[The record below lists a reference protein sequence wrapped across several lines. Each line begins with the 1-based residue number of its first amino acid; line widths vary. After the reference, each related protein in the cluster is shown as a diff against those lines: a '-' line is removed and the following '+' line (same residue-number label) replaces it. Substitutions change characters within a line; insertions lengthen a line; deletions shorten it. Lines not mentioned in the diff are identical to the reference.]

1 MYSETRKRFSYWR
14 SKLAPMRDE
23 ADKLLAKHQKLN
35 HLQSVKVSSHVQR
48 EEGEW
53 FRHTLMIE
61 GYDVPFVFKRKQV
74 YTSLKGAR
82 VNLTYYRQVEQ
93 LAGVEFELMK
103 VVRIK
108 RS

>member
-1 MYSETRKRFSYWR
+1 
-14 SKLAPMRDE
+14 MRDPAE
-23 ADKLLAKHQKLN
+23 KLLAKHQDLN
-35 HLQSVKVSSHVQR
+35 HLQDAKVSSHMQR

-53 FRHTLMIE
+53 FRHTLMLE
-61 GYDVPFVFKRKQV
+61 GYDVPFIFKRKQP

-82 VNLTYYRQVEQ
+82 VNLTYYRQVEDV
-93 LAGVEFELMK
+93 AGLEFETMK

>member
-1 MYSETRKRFSYWR
+1 
-14 SKLAPMRDE
+14 MRPE
-23 ADKLLAKHQKLN
+23 ADKLLAKHQNLN
-35 HLQSVKVSSHVQR
+35 HLQNAKVSSHVQR

-53 FRHTLMIE
+53 LRHTLMIE
-61 GYDVPFVFKRKQV
+61 GYDVPFVFKRKQA

-93 LAGVEFELMK
+93 VAGLEFESMK
-103 VVRIK
+103 VVRVK